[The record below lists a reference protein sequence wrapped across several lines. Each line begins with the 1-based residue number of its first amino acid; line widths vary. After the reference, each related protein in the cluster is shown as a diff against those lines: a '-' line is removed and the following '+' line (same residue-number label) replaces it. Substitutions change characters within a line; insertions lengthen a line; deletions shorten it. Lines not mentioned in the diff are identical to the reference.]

1 MPICNFCSSEFKNDY
16 LLKSHT
22 KSAKYCL
29 KIQES
34 LLNNVKV
41 EEKTFSCEFCNKKF
55 SQAGNLKTHL
65 NSCQDKKIQDIKNS
79 IINEYEHKINEL
91 KSLHQKEIDINKQES
106 NNKINELKSSHQ
118 KEIDSIKQESNN
130 KMIVTKAKLEAEL
143 KYKSLLINDLKSQ
156 LKKLNEPK
164 SINKSINNT
173 TNIQVINNNQY
184 GSIDFSQERFDK
196 IVEEKLTYD
205 LFIKGKFAGR
215 QLLIDFFTDELGIL
229 RIEICDDARD
239 KLKIIDNKNGQPTII
254 TDITL
259 FNKFINS
266 ETLKEYIIKY
276 ATQFA
281 NSQEYDQHSSIT
293 FSEKILFY
301 KNESR
306 FRKHIYTYFKDHIRQ
321 FGQLSHILDDANKK
335 IEVSQGAKGSQGGQ
349 RPPTEP

>member
-1 MPICNFCSSEFKNDY
+1 MYECKYCHHEFKNASC
-16 LLKSHT
+16 LNTHIKT
-22 KSAKYCL
+22 AKYCIKIREESSEEKTHTFICEFCKKQL
-29 KIQES
+29 SQNSNLKVHYESCKQKQIYDLKKNIEKEYEEKIQEI
-34 LLNNVKV
+34 KQ
-41 EEKTFSCEFCNKKF
+41 EF
-55 SQAGNLKTHL
+55 HRE
-65 NSCQDKKIQDIKNS
+65 
-79 IINEYEHKINEL
+79 INEIQNTHQKEINEL
-91 KSLHQKEIDINKQES
+91 KNTHQKEIDINKQES
-106 NNKINELKSSHQ
+106 NNK
-118 KEIDSIKQESNN
+118 
-130 KMIVTKAKLEAEL
+130 MVVTKAKLEAEL

-156 LKKLNEPK
+156 LKKLNETKPVQYPI
-164 SINKSINNT
+164 SNNTT
-173 TNIQVINNNQY
+173 TNIQVINNQY

-266 ETLKEYIIKY
+266 KTLKEYIIKY
-276 ATQFA
+276 VEQFTK
-281 NSQEYDQHSSIT
+281 SQEFDQHSCIT

-321 FGQLSHILDDANKK
+321 FGQLSHILDDTIKK
-335 IEVSQGAKGSQGGQ
+335 IEDSQGDLKGGLKT
-349 RPPTEP
+349 PMEP

>member
-34 LLNNVKV
+34 ILNNVKV

-91 KSLHQKEIDINKQES
+91 KS
-106 NNKINELKSSHQ
+106 SHQ

-130 KMIVTKAKLEAEL
+130 KLIVTKAKLEAEL
-143 KYKSLLINDLKSQ
+143 KYKSLIINDLKSQ
-156 LKKLNEPK
+156 IKQLNETK

-173 TNIQVINNNQY
+173 TNNIQVINNQY

-229 RIEICDDARD
+229 RIEVCDDARD
-239 KLKIIDNKNGQPTII
+239 KLKIIDKQTGNPAII

-266 ETLKEYIIKY
+266 KTLKEYIIKY
-276 ATQFA
+276 VEQFTK
-281 NSQEYDQHSSIT
+281 SQEFDQHSCIN

-306 FRKHIYTYFKDHIRQ
+306 FRKHIYTHFKDYIRQ

-335 IEVSQGAKGSQGGQ
+335 IEDSQEVSRGSQGGLKT
-349 RPPTEP
+349 PTEP

>member
-34 LLNNVKV
+34 ILNNVKV

-79 IINEYEHKINEL
+79 IINEYEH
-91 KSLHQKEIDINKQES
+91 
-106 NNKINELKSSHQ
+106 KINELKSSHQ

-335 IEVSQGAKGSQGGQ
+335 IEESQGVSRRSKTLDGTIGSLETTMCATN
-349 RPPTEP
+349 PNII